1 MKVFD
6 IEDVPQTGQQS
17 AGNQKR
23 DGFLVINYNY
33 GRPVIEYGQIGTH
46 SDE

>member
-1 MKVFD
+1 MKVFN
-6 IEDVPQTGQQS
+6 IEDVPQIGQRS
-17 AGNQKR
+17 AGNPKR
-23 DGFLVINYNY
+23 DGFFINYNY